1 MLQNRTKSIAF
12 LYLFAALLLY
22 AAVTLAV
29 AALAVPAGDKDFLH
43 MDRTFGPLA
52 SNVPGAAIWPAI
64 MDLHGKLGGVFP
76 TPLAVLACL
85 ILLSMTALSR
95 AKSISRQMRKDAA
108 TARDEA
114 IRQRVRKHGA

>member
-1 MLQNRTKSIAF
+1 MLQSRTKSIAF

-29 AALAVPAGDKDFLH
+29 AALAAPAGDKDFLH
-43 MDRTFGPLA
+43 MNRTFAPLA
-52 SNVPGAAIWPAI
+52 GNVPGAEIWPSV

-76 TPLAVLACL
+76 TPLAILACL
-85 ILLSMTALSR
+85 ILLSMAALSR
-95 AKSISRQMRKDAA
+95 VKSIRRQMREDAA